1 MRLTRKPGEGV
12 ELFRGSET
20 VAKITIREISPGR
33 VSIDIVAPLSVE
45 ILRSELID
53 RETDKDA
60 IEVDYASA
68 TIALRRRQEA
78 RRPNPAGDRGGH
90 ATIRRRAGW
99 FILSRTKDGKG
110 AHSQNASE
118 GPRRWVSED
127 FRD

>member
-1 MRLTRKPGEGV
+1 MQLKSIRPLPELPYGGDRKP
-12 ELFRGSET
+12 
-20 VAKITIREISPGR
+20 
-33 VSIDIVAPLSVE
+33 
-45 ILRSELID
+45 
-53 RETDKDA
+53 
-60 IEVDYASA
+60 
-68 TIALRRRQEA
+68 
-78 RRPNPAGDRGGH
+78 GDRGGH

>member
-1 MRLTRKPGEGV
+1 MRLTRKPGESV

-60 IEVDYASA
+60 LPVD
-68 TIALRRRQEA
+68 
-78 RRPNPAGDRGGH
+78 
-90 ATIRRRAGW
+90 
-99 FILSRTKDGKG
+99 
-110 AHSQNASE
+110 
-118 GPRRWVSED
+118 
-127 FRD
+127 